1 MKQTND
7 LYSSIYLSQA
17 ADTNNREFRSKYLRT
32 LHRVPLRSNLSTLR
46 IWLVHGRHVDRLC
59 LVSQKLSIKISIKY
73 IRNARSF
80 NFTRTVSS
88 FRIIRFIAIE
98 IEIEAPLARR
108 IVRVYS
114 SRGQSIRE
122 VFLRRFSRS
131 LGGARSKTPF
141 SASLASS
148 FSSRSSLDN
157 FANFDRTDSFFF
169 FLSPSRSC
177 ALLSSRA
184 EDFSHYENE
193 YSPKETTCYFH
204 VCIEKLII
212 RLWIKKKRR

>member
-1 MKQTND
+1 M
-7 LYSSIYLSQA
+7 
-17 ADTNNREFRSKYLRT
+17 
-32 LHRVPLRSNLSTLR
+32 RVLL
-46 IWLVHGRHVDRLC
+46 
-59 LVSQKLSIKISIKY
+59 
-73 IRNARSF
+73 
-80 NFTRTVSS
+80 VSS
-88 FRIIRFIAIE
+88 FRNIRFIAIE

-169 FLSPSRSC
+169 FFHLREAAPFYRLERKIFPITKTNIHRRRRLAIFMSVSR
-177 ALLSSRA
+177 
-184 EDFSHYENE
+184 N
-193 YSPKETTCYFH
+193 
-204 VCIEKLII
+204 
-212 RLWIKKKRR
+212 